1 MGNGSSDG
9 TRPRALTS
17 LGIQKSRRTHL
28 GQNEPAS
35 GSFYFSFII
44 SAESCVWKKHK
55 NCITFSVFHQV
66 LFHDF
71 FIIIV
76 SVISTETRKSKIKA
90 TKRLIRTG
98 RTGHWLNHGKEHCLV
113 GIKGNP
119 ANLNRGLDCDVLV
132 AEVRDTSHKPDE
144 IYGIIERLSPS
155 SRKLELFG
163 RMHNV
168 QV

>member
-1 MGNGSSDG
+1 MLK
-9 TRPRALTS
+9 TRCKKK
-17 LGIQKSRRTHL
+17 LGIFNTCPIRPNSLESHPVVIILTLAEDLSDDGLFFLWVTGRAMEL
-28 GQNEPAS
+28 GRELLRLWGYKRVDELIWVKTNQL
-35 GSFYFSFII
+35 
-44 SAESCVWKKHK
+44 
-55 NCITFSVFHQV
+55 Q
-66 LFHDF
+66 
-71 FIIIV
+71 
-76 SVISTETRKSKIKA
+76 
-90 TKRLIRTG
+90 RLIRTG